1 VIGVAWAAPA
11 RAARDRGSACAA
23 ATKYRVLHAVIVL
36 LASQQ
41 SQLTAFLVVLVF
53 GLLIGVYGH
62 LIHSR
67 TLIVSGILVIGL
79 VSAYFSF
86 VLQPGGK

>member
-1 VIGVAWAAPA
+1 MI
-11 RAARDRGSACAA
+11 
-23 ATKYRVLHAVIVL
+23 LL

-41 SQLTAFLVVLVF
+41 SQLTAFVVVLIF
-53 GLLIGVYGH
+53 GLLVGIYGH

-67 TLIVSGILVIGL
+67 ALILTGILVIGL

-86 VLQPGGK
+86 VLQPGSG